1 GPTILPSR
9 LPAILTLP
17 LTPLDLVALALL
29 ALAWF
34 GTARIVEHPP
44 ARLPSV
50 SVLMK
55 TYRRDWMRQFAHRDP
70 RIFDGNILTTL
81 REGTAFF
88 ASACMIAIGG
98 GLALL
103 GNTDPLAGLARE
115 LDAAEIPT

>member
-1 GPTILPSR
+1 FAPAIAPGRDAGNRGGRGLSSRASPPPPPGPTILPSR

-55 TYRRDWMRQFAHRDP
+55 TYRRDWMRQFVHRDP
-70 RIFDGNILTTL
+70 RIFD
-81 REGTAFF
+81 
-88 ASACMIAIGG
+88 
-98 GLALL
+98 
-103 GNTDPLAGLARE
+103 
-115 LDAAEIPT
+115 